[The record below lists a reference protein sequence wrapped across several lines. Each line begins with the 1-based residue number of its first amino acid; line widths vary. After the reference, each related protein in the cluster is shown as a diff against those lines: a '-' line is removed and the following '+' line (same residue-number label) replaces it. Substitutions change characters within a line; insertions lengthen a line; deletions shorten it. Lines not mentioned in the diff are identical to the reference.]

1 MALTF
6 YYGSGSPYAWRV
18 WYALE
23 HKRMPYTF
31 KLLSFDAGDLQT
43 PAFMALNPRGRVPVI
58 VDGDFI
64 LYESSA
70 IMEYLEDTAPEAPR
84 LFAADPR
91 ARARQRRMIREADAY
106 VGPAMEHMAEAIL
119 YPPGGKSS
127 DAEIKKSVDE
137 GRKELGLWDR
147 AMSGEYLAG
156 DLSAADYTLYPFVAL
171 MQRFAARQPSPLTE
185 NLIGPKLSAWAKRM
199 AALPIT
205 QKTRPPHWK

>member
-23 HKRMPYTF
+23 HKQIPYTF

-43 PAFMALNPRGRVPVI
+43 PAFLALNPRGRVPVI
-58 VDGDFI
+58 VDGDFT
-64 LYESSA
+64 LSESSA
-70 IMEYLEDTAPEAPR
+70 IVEYLEDSAPNAAR

-91 ARARQRRMIREADAY
+91 TRATQRRMIREADAY
-106 VGPAMEHMAEAIL
+106 VGPAMERMAEAIL
-119 YPPGGKSS
+119 YPPDGKSS
-127 DAEIKKSVDE
+127 DADIKKAVEE

-147 AMSGEYLAG
+147 AMSAGYLTG
-156 DLSAADYTLYPFVAL
+156 DLSAADYTLYPYVAL
-171 MQRFAARQPSPLTE
+171 MLRFAARKPSPLTE
-185 NLIGPKLSAWAKRM
+185 NLVGPKLSAWAKRM
-199 AALPIT
+199 EALPIT